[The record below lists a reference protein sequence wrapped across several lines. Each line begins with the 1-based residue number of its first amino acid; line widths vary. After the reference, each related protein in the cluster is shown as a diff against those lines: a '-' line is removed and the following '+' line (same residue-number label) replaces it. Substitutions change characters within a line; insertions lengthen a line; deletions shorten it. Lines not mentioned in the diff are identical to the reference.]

1 MHAGLRNHSRHAM
14 PHPMG
19 YPRRTDLCDVKA
31 CAHSPGNTVLT
42 TEYWRSCE
50 YTDDAALP
58 TLGKAFL
65 YIMYQ
70 LRVAGDAVRT
80 VFSVSRRP
88 LQALEGCL
96 ARCCCSTTP
105 TALRLSAAAKSDF
118 VFANG
123 SRRVQRGVAKCKAP
137 RGEASR
143 LVPVLVPRRCDD
155 HFIPFIPSS
164 IITRSNAAQALEYIT
179 LPAGLRG
186 VPYNLLVEAAILKQ
200 VFTSCF
206 GLHKSTCNL
215 IRLFPTIL

>member
-1 MHAGLRNHSRHAM
+1 
-14 PHPMG
+14 
-19 YPRRTDLCDVKA
+19 
-31 CAHSPGNTVLT
+31 
-42 TEYWRSCE
+42 
-50 YTDDAALP
+50 
-58 TLGKAFL
+58 
-65 YIMYQ
+65 
-70 LRVAGDAVRT
+70 
-80 VFSVSRRP
+80 
-88 LQALEGCL
+88 
-96 ARCCCSTTP
+96 
-105 TALRLSAAAKSDF
+105 

-206 GLHKSTCNL
+206 GLHKSTCKSN
-215 IRLFPTIL
+215 FPGGFGAIQKGNCIPGIPGTVYRVYSYTVHFVMVCGRTVLRYYTYIHTVHTVE

>member
-1 MHAGLRNHSRHAM
+1 M
-14 PHPMG
+14 
-19 YPRRTDLCDVKA
+19 
-31 CAHSPGNTVLT
+31 
-42 TEYWRSCE
+42 
-50 YTDDAALP
+50 
-58 TLGKAFL
+58 
-65 YIMYQ
+65 
-70 LRVAGDAVRT
+70 
-80 VFSVSRRP
+80 
-88 LQALEGCL
+88 
-96 ARCCCSTTP
+96 
-105 TALRLSAAAKSDF
+105 
-118 VFANG
+118 FANG

-206 GLHKSTCNL
+206 GLHKSTCNSTQHEHIYRARRVL
-215 IRLFPTIL
+215 DKNIRLRIQKRPPFLPNKI